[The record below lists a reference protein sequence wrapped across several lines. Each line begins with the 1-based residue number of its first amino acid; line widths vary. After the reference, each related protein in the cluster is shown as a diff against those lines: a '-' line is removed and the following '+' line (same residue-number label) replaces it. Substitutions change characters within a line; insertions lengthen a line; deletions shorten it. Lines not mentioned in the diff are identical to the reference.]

1 MIISQKKTAEEI
13 HHYSRC
19 TEPKYY
25 LLIFSGTLILHAKKS
40 QWWMQGFASN
50 AWQVRQVEKPRSRA
64 EQFSNFWTFAAF
76 LSAIRELDKEEK
88 RRASM
93 LYLGCKYLGL
103 DCSKL
108 TCTWGSTYNFIAVSG
123 GLLNWFTIF
132 VVLNRKWIDLS
143 RFSKWRS
150 T

>member
-19 TEPKYY
+19 RAKV

-64 EQFSNFWTFAAF
+64 QQFSNFWTFAAF

-93 LYLGCKYLGL
+93 LYTRVSNNCTFFTKAKSKLGL
-103 DCSKL
+103 RLCF
-108 TCTWGSTYNFIAVSG
+108 TGHFIVS
-123 GLLNWFTIF
+123 FAFSHF
-132 VVLNRKWIDLS
+132 VI
-143 RFSKWRS
+143 
-150 T
+150 

>member
-19 TEPKYY
+19 RAKV

-64 EQFSNFWTFAAF
+64 QQFSNFWTFAAF

-88 RRASM
+88 EGHQCSTLVSNNRIFFTKAKS
-93 LYLGCKYLGL
+93 KLGL
-103 DCSKL
+103 RLCL
-108 TCTWGSTYNFIAVSG
+108 TGHFIVS
-123 GLLNWFTIF
+123 FA
-132 VVLNRKWIDLS
+132 
-143 RFSKWRS
+143 FSHFAI
-150 T
+150 